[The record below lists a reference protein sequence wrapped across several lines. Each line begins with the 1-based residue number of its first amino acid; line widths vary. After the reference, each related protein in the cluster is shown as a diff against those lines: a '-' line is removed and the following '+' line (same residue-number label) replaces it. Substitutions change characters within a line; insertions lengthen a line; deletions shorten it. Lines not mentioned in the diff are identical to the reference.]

1 MEDSSAESAPS
12 AAPIPFVKE
21 KKIITTAAIV
31 LAADQASKQIVVHT
45 IENTSEGEVVVEGFL
60 KFVNW
65 HNTGAAWSIFQD
77 SSMTLAILS
86 LVALSALIRFR
97 KHFEIDTNIG
107 KIAMG
112 MLIGGI
118 IGNMIDRLAY
128 QHVIDFIRFYI
139 NRRESGEMGYPAFNI
154 ADIGICIGVGLLFVM
169 AWREQK
175 KTEEKGE
182 KEKEKKGS

>member
-1 MEDSSAESAPS
+1 
-12 AAPIPFVKE
+12 
-21 KKIITTAAIV
+21 
-31 LAADQASKQIVVHT
+31 
-45 IENTSEGEVVVEGFL
+45 
-60 KFVNW
+60 
-65 HNTGAAWSIFQD
+65 
-77 SSMTLAILS
+77 
-86 LVALSALIRFR
+86 
-97 KHFEIDTNIG
+97 
-107 KIAMG
+107 

-182 KEKEKKGS
+182 KEKEKEKKGS